1 MVLNWVLKRSA
12 MTFTFDRETWF
23 KVAAHL
29 LPKSSVYMYVK
40 YETDMAKG
48 RVNMLDIFFFV

>member
-40 YETDMAKG
+40 YMYETNMAKG
-48 RVNMLDIFFFV
+48 RVNML